1 LTENTSSDLS
11 YAMQGASA
19 VILPYPL
26 SPDGVY
32 LSALCDQCHINLR
45 ELFACA
51 QAENVKTVFAG
62 AIKPGIFALAKEFD
76 LTLTDY
82 ADSEELLLKNA
93 LCTAE
98 GALSIIMNELPT
110 TVFGSRFTVIGYG
123 RIGSMIAKMLK
134 SLGAEVFCSARRAET
149 RVLIELDGHKA
160 VSITDLKDTLPLS
173 DAVFNTVP
181 SPILTKDL
189 LKLISDDCVTVDLAS
204 SPGGV
209 DFDMAEKLG
218 KRVIWARALPG
229 KYSPK
234 TAASIIKESLIPLLE
249 T

>member
-1 LTENTSSDLS
+1 
-11 YAMQGASA
+11 MKGVSA

-26 SPDGVY
+26 SPDGMY

-45 ELFACA
+45 ELFASA

-62 AIKPGIFALAKEFD
+62 AIKPEIYDMAKSFG

-82 ADSEELLLKNA
+82 ANSEELLLKNA

-123 RIGSMIAKMLK
+123 RIGSMLARMLK
-134 SLGAEVFCSARRAET
+134 ALGAEVFCSARRAET
-149 RVLIELDGHKA
+149 RTLIELDGYKA
-160 VSITDLKDTLPLS
+160 VPITDLKDTLPFS

-181 SPILTKDL
+181 SPILTKEL
-189 LKLISDDCVTVDLAS
+189 LELISDECITVDLAS

-218 KRVIWARALPG
+218 KRVIWARSLPG
-229 KYSPK
+229 RYSPK

-249 T
+249 N